1 MAIYFCTLDGFCSNN
16 EKNVSYQLFCLIYKI
31 ILSIGNSILCF
42 YVDIVHFYAKI
53 NYLSHL

>member
-16 EKNVSYQLFCLIYKI
+16 EKNVSYQLFYLIYKL
-31 ILSIGNSILCF
+31 LSIGHSILCF

-53 NYLSHL
+53 NDLSHL